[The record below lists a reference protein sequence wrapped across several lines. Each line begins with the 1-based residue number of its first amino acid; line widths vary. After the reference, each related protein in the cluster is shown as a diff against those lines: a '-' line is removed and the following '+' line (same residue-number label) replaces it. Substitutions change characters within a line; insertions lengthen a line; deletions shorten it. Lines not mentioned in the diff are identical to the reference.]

1 MKNINFNNLPDQ
13 SNVSHSQINRNQT
26 KLPHC
31 DLSQKM
37 LNSFMIL
44 NLYSVFLPLSFQQS

>member
-13 SNVSHSQINRNQT
+13 SNVNHSQINRNQT

>member
-26 KLPHC
+26 KLPRC